1 MDGTVLVA
9 DDDRTI
15 RTVLTQALT
24 RAGCRVHATSSLT
37 TLLRWVEEGKGDLV
51 VTDVMMPDGN
61 GIEMLP
67 RIKTMRPGLPVIVIS
82 AQNTIMTAIQA
93 TEAEAWD
100 YLPKPFDLPDL
111 LSRAGKAM
119 ESSRRGMR
127 APAPPP
133 NPVPIILPEPS
144 AAADLPLVGRTP
156 SMQALYRLV
165 ARVMNAELPALIT
178 GESGTGKSLIARAL
192 HDFSDRRAQPFVL
205 ASAQD
210 FAGDQS
216 GNNSGGGAALMA
228 RARGG
233 SLVLDGLGDL
243 DGSAQAR
250 LVRLLDSMSVD
261 GPRIIAIA
269 DGSLN
274 GALEAG
280 GFRHDL
286 YYRLSGVTLHVPPLR
301 ERIEDIPLLAEH
313 FLARAARE
321 GGTPRRLS
329 PAALEL
335 VRQYRWPGN
344 VRQLENV
351 IRRLVIT
358 GQEPEISR
366 VEIEAALNAHPSASP
381 PGEATEA
388 GTLAESVARHVRRY
402 FELHGADLPPPGVY
416 QRILR
421 EVEAPLIDIA
431 LEYTGGNQARCADL
445 LGINRNTLRKKTN
458 ELDIRVT
465 RRRKLM

>member
-24 RAGCRVHATSSLT
+24 RAGCRVHATSSLL
-37 TLLRWVEEGKGDLV
+37 TLMRWVEEGKGDIV
-51 VTDVMMPDGN
+51 VSDVMMPDGN

-67 RIKTMRPGLPVIVIS
+67 KIRALRPGLPVIVIS

-111 LSRAGKAM
+111 LSRVSKAL
-119 ESSRRGMR
+119 ESGRRGGR
-127 APAPPP
+127 QPTQAPSS
-133 NPVPIILPEPS
+133 PVTALRSDAMATE
-144 AAADLPLVGRTP
+144 DLPLVGRTP

-165 ARVMNAELPALIT
+165 ARVMNAELPALIQ

-192 HDFSDRRAQPFVL
+192 HDFSDRRTKPFVL

-210 FAGDQS
+210 IGAEQ
-216 GNNSGGGAALMA
+216 GAALLS

-233 SLVLDGLGDL
+233 SLVIDGLGDL
-243 DGSAQAR
+243 DGPAQAR
-250 LVRLLDSMSVD
+250 LVRMLDTLPQD

-274 GALEAG
+274 GALESG

-286 YYRLSGVTLHVPPLR
+286 YYRLSGVTLLVPPLR

-321 GGTPRRLS
+321 GGNPRRLS
-329 PAALEL
+329 ASALEL

-351 IRRLVIT
+351 VRRMVIT

-366 VEIEAALNAHPSASP
+366 AEMEAALNAHPAAP
-381 PGEATEA
+381 TPGETVEG

-416 QRILR
+416 QRILH
-421 EVEAPLIDIA
+421 EIEAPLIDIA

>member
-37 TLLRWVEEGKGDLV
+37 TLLRWVEEGKGDLIIS
-51 VTDVMMPDGN
+51 DVMMPDGN

-67 RIKTMRPGLPVIVIS
+67 RIKSLRPGLPVIIIS

-111 LSRAGKAM
+111 LVRAGKAI
-119 ESSRRGMR
+119 EGNRRGTR
-127 APAPPP
+127 
-133 NPVPIILPEPS
+133 EP
-144 AAADLPLVGRTP
+144 AAAMPAGRDLAAAEDLPLVGRTP
-156 SMQALYRLV
+156 TMQALYRLV
-165 ARVMNAELPALIT
+165 ARVMNTGLPALIS
-178 GESGTGKSLIARAL
+178 GESGTGKSLIGRAL
-192 HDFSDRRAQPFVL
+192 HDFSDRRARPYVL

-210 FAGDQS
+210 LGADP
-216 GNNSGGGAALMA
+216 GGGAALTA

-233 SLVLDGLGDL
+233 SLVIDGLVDL
-243 DGSAQAR
+243 DGPAQAR
-250 LVRLLDSMSVD
+250 LVRLLDSLPED

-274 GALEAG
+274 AALESGA
-280 GFRHDL
+280 FRQDL

-301 ERIEDIPLLAEH
+301 ERIEDIALLAEH
-313 FLARAARE
+313 FLARAARD
-321 GGTPRRLS
+321 GGPLRRLS

-335 VRQYRWPGN
+335 ARQYRWPGN
-344 VRQLENV
+344 VRQLENTV
-351 IRRLVIT
+351 RRLVIT
-358 GQEPEISR
+358 GHEPEIGR
-366 VEIEAALNAHPSASP
+366 AELEAALGTHPVAIAT
-381 PGEATEA
+381 GAATEA
-388 GTLAESVARHVRRY
+388 GTLTESVARHVRRY
-402 FELHGADLPPPGVY
+402 FELHGEDLPPPGVY

-421 EVEAPLIDIA
+421 EVETPLIDIA

-445 LGINRNTLRKKTN
+445 LGINRNTLRKKTTD
-458 ELDIRVT
+458 LDIRVT

>member
-67 RIKTMRPGLPVIVIS
+67 RIKALRPGLPVIVIS

-100 YLPKPFDLPDL
+100 YLPKPFDLPEL
-111 LSRAGKAM
+111 LTRAGKAM
-119 ESSRRGMR
+119 ESNKRGQR
-127 APAPPP
+127 PVAPTR
-133 NPVPIILPEPS
+133 PVIEVPRKPMVEPTE
-144 AAADLPLVGRTP
+144 DLPLVGRTP

-165 ARVMNAELPALIT
+165 ARVMNAELPVLIT

-210 FAGDQS
+210 FSAEG
-216 GNNSGGGAALMA
+216 GSGGASLIA

-233 SLVLDGLGDL
+233 SLVIDGLGDL
-243 DGSAQAR
+243 DSAAQAR
-250 LVRLLDSMSVD
+250 LVRLLDMLPED

-269 DGSLN
+269 DGTLN
-274 GALEAG
+274 GALESGA
-280 GFRHDL
+280 FRHDL
-286 YYRLSGVTLHVPPLR
+286 YYRLSGVTLQVPPLR

-313 FLARAARE
+313 FLARAARD
-321 GGTPRRLS
+321 GGNQRKLA

-335 VRQYRWPGN
+335 ARQYRWPGN

-358 GQEPEISR
+358 GQEAEIGR
-366 VEIEAALNAHPSASP
+366 AEIETALNAHPSSAP
-381 PGEATEA
+381 PGEAA
-388 GTLAESVARHVRRY
+388 QDGTLGESVARHVRRY

-416 QRILR
+416 QRIMR

-458 ELDIRVT
+458 DLDIRVT

>member
-37 TLLRWVEEGKGDLV
+37 TLMRWIEEGKGDLV

-61 GIEMLP
+61 GIETLP
-67 RIKTMRPGLPVIVIS
+67 KIKAIRPGLPVIVIS

-111 LSRAGKAM
+111 LTRASKAL
-119 ESSRRGMR
+119 ESSRRGAR
-127 APAPPP
+127 GKLDSARIAPAPRM
-133 NPVPIILPEPS
+133 
-144 AAADLPLVGRTP
+144 AAAESDDLPLVGRTP
-156 SMQALYRLV
+156 SMQELYRLV
-165 ARVMNAELPALIT
+165 ARVMNAELPVLIT

-192 HDFSDRRAQPFVL
+192 HDYSDRRSHPFVL
-205 ASAQD
+205 ASAPD
-210 FAGDQS
+210 LGVDS
-216 GNNSGGGAALMA
+216 GSPAMIA
-228 RARGG
+228 RAQAG
-233 SLVLDGLGDL
+233 SLVIDGLGDL
-243 DGSAQAR
+243 DGAAQAR
-250 LVRLLDSMSVD
+250 LVRLLDGVPQD

-269 DGSLN
+269 DGTLDA
-274 GALEAG
+274 ALESG
-280 GFRHDL
+280 RFRQDL

-321 GGTPRRLS
+321 GGGGRRLS
-329 PAALEL
+329 PSALEL
-335 VRQYRWPGN
+335 LRQYRWPGN

-358 GQEPEISR
+358 GHEAEISR
-366 VEIEAALNAHPSASP
+366 TELEAALTAHPTVGQ
-381 PGEATEA
+381 PGDTPEA
-388 GTLAESVARHVRRY
+388 GTLADSVARHVRRY
-402 FELHGADLPPPGVY
+402 FELHGADLPQPGVY

-431 LEYTGGNQARCADL
+431 LEYTGGNQARCAEL

-458 ELDIRVT
+458 DLDIRVT